1 MKGQKR
7 KSGSGYTFKEL
18 VLLTPAVHKGKF
30 EESLKHLGRPAT
42 LCGVPVPQDLGTATY
57 GMIADLGN
65 LDEGNEVQGILDICR
80 IVLGVD
86 SESVYRE
93 SADAVLGFVNFVTGE
108 MDKINKLFES
118 VSIKPTPEEE
128 RAGVHDLSFGTFGVM
143 DWYARRMGIK
153 DHDEVRKVYWPI
165 VFRCLQM
172 DNETALY
179 ERRLNKIYAENKK

>member
-65 LDEGNEVQGILDICR
+65 LDEGNEVQGIFDICR

-108 MDKINKLFES
+108 MDKTSSLNRSASSPRRRKNGRACMTFLS
-118 VSIKPTPEEE
+118 ARSGLWTGTPGEWE
-128 RAGVHDLSFGTFGVM
+128 
-143 DWYARRMGIK
+143 
-153 DHDEVRKVYWPI
+153 
-165 VFRCLQM
+165 
-172 DNETALY
+172 
-179 ERRLNKIYAENKK
+179 

>member
-18 VLLTPAVHKGKF
+18 VSLRIEEEPFK
-30 EESLKHLGRPAT
+30 ESLNHLSKPAK

-65 LDEGNEVQGILDICR
+65 LDEGNEVQGIFDICR

-86 SESVYRE
+86 SESVCRE

-108 MDKINKLFES
+108 MDKIDKLFES

-143 DWYARRMGIK
+143 DWYARRMGITNQN
-153 DHDEVRKVYWPI
+153 DVRAISWMRIY
-165 VFRCLQM
+165 RCLQM

>member
-30 EESLKHLGRPAT
+30 ERSLKQPGRPAT
-42 LCGVPVPQDLGTATY
+42 LCGVPVPKDLGTASY

-65 LDEGNEVQGILDICR
+65 LGEGNEVQTILAICR

-86 SESVYRE
+86 EAGVYRE

>member
-1 MKGQKR
+1 M
-7 KSGSGYTFKEL
+7 
-18 VLLTPAVHKGKF
+18 TPAVHKGKF

-65 LDEGNEVQGILDICR
+65 LDEGDEVQGILDICR

-143 DWYARRMGIK
+143 DWYARRMGITNQN
-153 DHDEVRKVYWPI
+153 DVRAISWMRIY
-165 VFRCLQM
+165 RCLQM

>member
-18 VLLTPAVHKGKF
+18 VSLRIEEEPFK
-30 EESLKHLGRPAT
+30 ESLNHLSEPAK

-65 LDEGNEVQGILDICR
+65 LDEGNEVQGIFDICR

-86 SESVYRE
+86 SESVCRE

-143 DWYARRMGIK
+143 DWYARRMGITNQN
-153 DHDEVRKVYWPI
+153 DVRAISWMRIY
-165 VFRCLQM
+165 RCLQM